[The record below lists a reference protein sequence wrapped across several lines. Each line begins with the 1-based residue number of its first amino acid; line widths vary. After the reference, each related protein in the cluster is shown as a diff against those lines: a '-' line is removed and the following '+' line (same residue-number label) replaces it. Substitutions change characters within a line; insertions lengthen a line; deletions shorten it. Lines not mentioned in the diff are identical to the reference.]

1 MSGSTDRVSMARGL
15 ALLFGAGAT
24 LVAITLLLPHGG
36 DEGEWLLIV
45 PCLLAWPTAAVLFGF
60 PQRFSPQAISLVLA
74 FGTALIGL
82 CVVWGEDAGGIYA
95 LMYVW
100 VAFYA
105 AAFFSLRVV
114 VAHVAW
120 TVGSFA
126 VLLAFLDV
134 SPPSGLWLMTAGTS
148 AVAATLIFTLTRE
161 LRARASDLVA
171 VTRHANEIGSASE
184 VSGAE
189 VADGICAGVLH
200 STGAASA
207 VLLEE
212 LADGTGLHV
221 LGAAGDPET
230 AASFERPAGVL
241 VLDEAYR
248 SQRAA
253 MLRTGDGISGVV
265 EPVRREGRVRGLLV
279 VVWAKP
285 RRSLTARVQESVALF
300 AAEAGVALERIA
312 GQSRDSQR
320 RALELNDAIV
330 QGLVVAKYA
339 LHEGRVEMGEE
350 ALEATLGRARAL
362 VDSQLQDLHGAGAP
376 EPGSLRVVGPDAA
389 SSG

>member
-1 MSGSTDRVSMARGL
+1 
-15 ALLFGAGAT
+15 
-24 LVAITLLLPHGG
+24 
-36 DEGEWLLIV
+36 
-45 PCLLAWPTAAVLFGF
+45 
-60 PQRFSPQAISLVLA
+60 
-74 FGTALIGL
+74 
-82 CVVWGEDAGGIYA
+82 
-95 LMYVW
+95 MYMW

-105 AAFFSLRVV
+105 AAFFSLRET
-114 VAHVAW
+114 VAHVVW
-120 TVGSFA
+120 TAVSFA
-126 VLLAFLDV
+126 VLLLASDEV
-134 SPPSGLWLMTAGTS
+134 NPPAATWLMVIGTGM
-148 AVAATLIFTLTRE
+148 VAATLIFALTRE

-184 VSGAE
+184 VSGAD
-189 VADGICAGVLH
+189 VAQGICEGVLH
-200 STGAASA
+200 SAAAASA

-212 LADGTGLHV
+212 LADGSGLHV
-221 LGAAGDPET
+221 LGSAGDEEM

-248 SQRAA
+248 SARAA

-279 VVWAKP
+279 VVWARP
-285 RRSLTARVQESVALF
+285 RRVITARVQESIALF

-312 GQSRDSQR
+312 GQSRDKER

-350 ALEATLGRARAL
+350 ALEATLDRARAL
-362 VDSQLQDLHGAGAP
+362 VESQLQDLHGTGAP
-376 EPGSLRVVGPDAA
+376 EPGSLRVGGAEPA
-389 SSG
+389 S